1 MRKIEEIEQQIRNLS
16 DAELTEFRQW
26 YAQFDAQVWDEKF
39 DADVRA
45 GKLDALGE
53 KARRAHA
60 QGKSTKL

>member
-16 DAELTEFRQW
+16 DTELAEFRQW
-26 YAQFDAQVWDEKF
+26 YAQFDAQIRDKKF
-39 DADVRA
+39 DADVRD

-60 QGKSTKL
+60 QGKSTKI

>member
-16 DAELTEFRQW
+16 DAELIEFRQW

>member
-16 DAELTEFRQW
+16 DAELIKFRQW

>member
-16 DAELTEFRQW
+16 DAELIEFRQW
-26 YAQFDAQVWDEKF
+26 YAQFDAQVWDEKL